1 MGDPSTVPEGQYAT
15 VAMYTAYPQSR
26 GSIHVTGT
34 TLSDVP
40 DFDTGFLSDAHDI
53 DLRTQLWAYKKQR
66 EIMRRTI
73 ACQGELPQR
82 HPKFPEGSKA
92 ALLSLDQSQP
102 KQSGPRFSPSTL
114 AYNQEDDEA
123 IIQYIRENVNTTWH
137 SMGTAK
143 MAPRENGGVVD
154 KSLNV
159 YGVIGLKC
167 ADMSIAPENVG
178 ANTCNTAMAIAEKA
192 ASIIAVELGLVL

>member
-26 GSIHVTGT
+26 GSIHITGT

-40 DFDTGFLSDAHDI
+40 DFNTGFLSDAHDI

-66 EIMRRTI
+66 EIMRRTT
-73 ACQGELPQR
+73 ACKGELAQR

-92 ALLSLDQSQP
+92 ALLSLNRSQQEQSSP
-102 KQSGPRFSPSTL
+102 WLSPSTL
-114 AYNQEDDEA
+114 TYSQDDNEA
-123 IIQYIRENVNTTWH
+123 IVQFIRENVNTTWH
-137 SMGTAK
+137 GLGTAK

-167 ADMSIAPENVG
+167 ADTSIAPENVG
-178 ANTCNTAMAIAEKA
+178 ANTGNTAMTIGEKA
-192 ASIIAVELGLVL
+192 ASIIAAELGLVL